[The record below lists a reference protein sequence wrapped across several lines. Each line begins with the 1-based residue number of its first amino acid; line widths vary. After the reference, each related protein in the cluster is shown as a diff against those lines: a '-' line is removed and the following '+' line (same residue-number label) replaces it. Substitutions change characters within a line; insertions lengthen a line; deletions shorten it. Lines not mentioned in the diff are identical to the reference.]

1 MILLPSGSTSTDTL
15 LPYTTLF
22 RRRDTLRE
30 HAVPGW
36 MSLIRS
42 SRFREVFLCIL
53 QSAPA
58 ADGRRADRGTRA
70 GRQFTRLAGP
80 CAGSSPP
87 MLHPP
92 PRASH
97 SNAVSCPT
105 SATFAATCSRL
116 PRRVVG

>member
-22 RRRDTLRE
+22 RARYKLRE

-70 GRQFTRLAGP
+70 GRQFTRLAGA

-87 MLHPP
+87 MLQPP
-92 PRASH
+92 PSALNSD
-97 SNAVSCPT
+97 AVSCRNSASRSEEHT
-105 SATFAATCSRL
+105 SEL
-116 PRRVVG
+116 Q